1 MKRNRLAW
9 LSVLLMAALVFV
21 PAAAAALPAAAEA
34 SAEADA
40 ARSFFAKPGS
50 TAIDGVP
57 EEMMEYDILL
67 LDGAVRAGM
76 LWDAEAAE
84 MIVVVRSDSPMDSVV
99 VELNPLTVAADLST
113 GTVEG
118 DASLGMSSDKTY
130 AEIAVPMAELL
141 PVVRDGQVRLA
152 GRIVVE
158 TDGQNGEVSGEVVFL
173 NISDSCNV
181 EFSFSGGAPFDE
193 TLGAYVMTDDG
204 SVEHYRQYNIQVEG
218 VTPLERTDA
227 AFYISMDLNIE
238 SMPAVDATQM
248 KVCDNIPESADW
260 VPCLRLAA
268 FKGSDIPVNGE
279 RFYGIGYLLQ
289 IYHVQD
295 QGLVLFGS
303 DSKKQPL
310 LPVRLNRQPGELFHL
325 SLLWTGDNFL
335 DVYVDGEYV
344 GALMDVAGIRLLS
357 TSIGAYIVD
366 ITRGSPMPE
375 GEETRVLHANHTV
388 SVMDEV
394 DVDALL
400 ALTAYVPPAEV
411 FLPMGDVIVDG
422 QPEPELA
429 VTQRGSGGLRYGA
442 AWNLEQKTLWLSLEA
457 RGMTEIDLSV
467 GFAQGTVDC
476 AAGTITGIEGAS
488 VAIAGHIAEI
498 AIPIERLA
506 LAFDGAYIYTPFRIE
521 VAGEQAGDAEGNL
534 FFTGKTVFA
543 GHTSGGTKLPEGG
556 TFLKTTDFSG
566 FHGSLTDENGVIH
579 MTDTYSAETA
589 ENAKSRT
596 YAILYR
602 LPDLINSL
610 HRDYS
615 FRFELCVN
623 NLPEVESWGYE
634 TAIGGPA
641 NPGRIT
647 IFAARGLASNQVIT
661 ANIYHTAQGLVFVAN
676 APTAAYQDTEDK
688 YESVP
693 LGKQLGD
700 RFTLELYW
708 TEAGDLTV
716 SVDGAALHTF
726 VNVTETRA
734 KVVDDGG
741 FSFNTYRE
749 TVLQEGEGIDV
760 EYGNI
765 ALAYVADFDM
775 EALAALSTVEVILP
789 GQGDENPGGDDE
801 GDDGDDPGSDE
812 QEQPGEQ
819 STDGAG
825 ADTSAPGGDAQT
837 DPAPA
842 DDKGCRSAAGTG
854 LMLLMAA
861 AAGTALIG
869 KRKPD

>member
-99 VELNPLTVAADLST
+99 VGLNPLTVAADFST

-158 TDGQNGEVSGEVVFL
+158 TDGQNGEVSGEVAFL
-173 NISDSCNV
+173 QLSDSYGVNL
-181 EFSFSGGAPFDE
+181 SFTGSAPFDNA
-193 TLGAYVMTDDG
+193 LGAYVMTDDG
-204 SVEHYRQYNIQVEG
+204 SADLYRQYCIQASG
-218 VTPLERTDA
+218 VAPLQNMDT
-227 AFYISMDLNIE
+227 AFYISLDLQIE
-238 SMPAVDATQM
+238 SLPVVEEAQM
-248 KVCDNIPESADW
+248 EMFDNIPQPDMA
-260 VPCLRLAA
+260 PCVRLVALKA
-268 FKGSDIPVNGE
+268 SDIPVDFE

-289 IYHVQD
+289 IYNVQD
-295 QGLVLFGS
+295 QGLTLFGTS
-303 DSKKQPL
+303 SNNSPLPPVPLNKQAGDS
-310 LPVRLNRQPGELFHL
+310 FHL
-325 SLLWTGDNFL
+325 HLFWSVENRLE
-335 DVYVDGEYV
+335 VYVDGIHV
-344 GALMDVAGIRLLS
+344 GFLEDVARIRQLS
-357 TSIGAYIVD
+357 TTIGAYVVD
-366 ITRGSPMPE
+366 IVRGTPMPE
-375 GEETRVLHANHTV
+375 GEETQVLHANHTV

-457 RGMTEIDLSV
+457 RGTTEIDLSV

-589 ENAKSRT
+589 ENAKSRI

-789 GQGDENPGGDDE
+789 GQGDETPGGDDE